1 MRLQGDGEGQAC
13 SLSLGG
19 ILDGWKVGKH
29 LKEPSFNRKVSLNVC
44 SFRERT
50 DRDSRNSQIGLWHD
64 AVSTLSLQPDKTE
77 DQNSTFC
84 HVCRWK
90 LGLLSVM
97 IAMQEQP
104 VQHHAG
110 PSGTEGVSRL
120 AEPTMWQNLECSRL

>member
-19 ILDGWKVGKH
+19 VLDGWKVGKH
-29 LKEPSFNRKVSLNVC
+29 LKEPSFNRKVSLN
-44 SFRERT
+44 RNERT
-50 DRDSRNSQIGLWHD
+50 GILETAKLDCGMMQFG
-64 AVSTLSLQPDKTE
+64 TLSLQPDKIE
-77 DQNSTFC
+77 DQNSMFC

-110 PSGTEGVSRL
+110 PSGYDFDPGNDCT
-120 AEPTMWQNLECSRL
+120 PPDPHID